1 MLSVVII
8 EDEYYV
14 RKGLIQTFDWAA
26 LDCEVIGEASNGRD
40 GVEVISKLKPDLVVA
55 DIEMPVIN
63 GIEMVKILKSR
74 QCKSEYI
81 FLTAHQ
87 KFAYVHSALKL
98 EAMDY
103 LLKPFSY
110 EDLAEC
116 IRKVKIRLNKIDGE
130 TAKTLLLTEEK
141 MKAKSLYI
149 KDAID
154 YVREHYAEDITIPA
168 MAQHLGISEAYFCRL
183 FKKETG
189 YTFVRY
195 LTHYR
200 IHVAAGM
207 LAKLPV
213 KISDA
218 AEQTGFTD
226 SNYFSSTFKRIMHLS
241 PSKYQEL
248 NREW

>member
-1 MLSVVII
+1 MLSVVIV

-14 RKGLIQTFDWAA
+14 RKGLVQTFDWAS
-26 LDCEVIGEASNGRD
+26 LDCEVIGEAANGRE
-40 GVEVISKLKPDLVVA
+40 GEQIIIELKPDLVIA
-55 DIEMPVIN
+55 DIEMPVVN
-63 GIEMVKILKSR
+63 GIEMVKALKSK

-87 KFAYVHSALKL
+87 KFSYVHSALKL

-110 EDLAEC
+110 DDLAEC
-116 IRKVKIRLNKIDGE
+116 IRKVKIRLNKVDSE
-130 TAKTLLLTEEK
+130 TAKTLLLTEET
-141 MKAKSLYI
+141 MNAKSLYI
-149 KDAID
+149 KDAIN
-154 YVREHYAEDITIPA
+154 YVREHYSEDITIPG
-168 MAQHLGISEAYFCRL
+168 MAQHLNISEAYFCRL

-189 YTFVRY
+189 YTFGRY

-200 IHVAAGM
+200 IHVAAQM
-207 LAKLPV
+207 LTRLPIKV
-213 KISDA
+213 SDA

-226 SNYFSSTFKRIMHLS
+226 PNYFSSTFKRIMHMS

-248 NREW
+248 NRE